1 MSSCSKEK
9 YRRFGYGKKRTQWRK
24 ENFLGST
31 SRYCVEHADCSVLV
45 IKEDVE
51 IDKEKEENAALKVEK
66 FESDLN
72 RNITR
77 MAEGNNP

>member
-1 MSSCSKEK
+1 MG
-9 YRRFGYGKKRTQWRK
+9 RRGLSGVKRI
-24 ENFLGST
+24 FMGST

-51 IDKEKEENAALKVEK
+51 IDKEKEENAALKLEK

-77 MAEGNNP
+77 MAEGNNHNVM